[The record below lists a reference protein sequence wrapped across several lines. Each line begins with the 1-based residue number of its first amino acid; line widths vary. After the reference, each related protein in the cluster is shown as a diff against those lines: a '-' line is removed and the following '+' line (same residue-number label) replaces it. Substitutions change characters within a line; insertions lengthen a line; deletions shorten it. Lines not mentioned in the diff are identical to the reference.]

1 MKLKRSKKLEEWMD
15 LKPVTDEEFEEL
27 LDELPKEQR
36 KGKKAKKK
44 LKKREFYRD
53 DLIFN

>member
-27 LDELPKEQR
+27 LDEPPRREQR
-36 KGKKAKKK
+36 GKKAKKK
-44 LKKREFYRD
+44 IKKKEYYRD
-53 DLIFN
+53 DLNF

>member
-36 KGKKAKKK
+36 GGKKAKK
-44 LKKREFYRD
+44 LKKKEFYRD
-53 DLIFN
+53 DLNF